1 MNSETVLHMTAATW
15 HDSAVLPYAAYLRV
29 YEPLTAFAPQD
40 QARWAR
46 YAESRDRP
54 RRAGALEVEH
64 GESVRRLL
72 CVPPLPAPE
81 RESPNAY
88 LRRVEETLYV
98 CPWQSRLRSWLA
110 FAEFRGGIPVKLA
123 SRFVPQAIAEQTADD
138 FDRFKR
144 REQSLRTHIR
154 TSTWHVPTSWFVP
167 FDSKERWLVLGSE
180 QSAEQSAEPA
190 APATAAP
197 PRNMLYVT
205 SMAQARRRVARALVV
220 IRRHVGHVTA
230 LTEVEE
236 VGRWLEEFHP
246 HSLVE
251 LDYGGLVHLMDDAT
265 LQGDQS
271 VAEVSTALAS
281 LDNGQEELAFAM
293 YQRVILRWRAIKN
306 LETAN

>member
-1 MNSETVLHMTAATW
+1 M
-15 HDSAVLPYAAYLRV
+15 LPYAAYLRV
-29 YEPLTAFAPQD
+29 YEPLTAFTPQD
-40 QARWAR
+40 RARWAR

-72 CVPPLPAPE
+72 SVPPLPAPE

-88 LRRVEETLYV
+88 LRRVEDTLYV

-110 FAEFRGGIPVKLA
+110 FTTFRGSVPVKLA
-123 SRFVPQAIAEQTADD
+123 HRFVPQAIAEQTADD

-144 REQSLRTHIR
+144 GEPSLRTHIR
-154 TSTWHVPTSWFVP
+154 TSTWQVPTSWFVP
-167 FDSKERWLVLGSE
+167 FDSAERWLVLGAE
-180 QSAEQSAEPA
+180 ESAEHA
-190 APATAAP
+190 APTTTAP

-220 IRRHVGHVTA
+220 IRRHVGQVST
-230 LTEVEE
+230 LGEVEE

-251 LDYGGLVHLMDDAT
+251 LDYGGLVHLMDDQT

-281 LDNGQEELAFAM
+281 LDKGQEELAYAM
-293 YQRVILRWRAIKN
+293 YQRVILRWRSVKA